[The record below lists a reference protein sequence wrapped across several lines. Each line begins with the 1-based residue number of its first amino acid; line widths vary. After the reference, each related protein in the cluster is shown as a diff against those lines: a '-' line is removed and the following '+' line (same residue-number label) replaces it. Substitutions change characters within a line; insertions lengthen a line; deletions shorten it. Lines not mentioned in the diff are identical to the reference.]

1 MRTKKIELC
10 KPRRK
15 ADWNF
20 RSAFLWL
27 RISCRMREKIKT
39 AASIL
44 VILILLPYVAVV
56 FCTGELAGGQ
66 TEPEE
71 IQLERCVA
79 QILPM
84 QISVTYETEALK
96 AQAVVIR
103 TNLLRAAMEY
113 YGAADWQQA
122 VEDLR
127 EADLEALGFSVC
139 TEDGAEKLWS
149 YENRQRYEE
158 KCRTAAE
165 ETLGPVLALD
175 GELKDL
181 PYHAVS
187 AGKTR
192 EGGTLGKDYAYLAS
206 VDCEG
211 DVASADYLQIS
222 YFPDMELPVIE
233 SRDSAGYV
241 MSVRLADET
250 LTGEAFRFR
259 YKLNSSCFTTE
270 ETDGGVRVV
279 TRGLG
284 HGFGMSLYTAGRMAL
299 AGQTYRE
306 ILSYF
311 YKNLDC
317 ISITENGYARDSE
330 KQAE

>member
-1 MRTKKIELC
+1 
-10 KPRRK
+10 
-15 ADWNF
+15 
-20 RSAFLWL
+20 
-27 RISCRMREKIKT
+27 MREKIKT

-44 VILILLPYVAVV
+44 IILILLPYVAVV
-56 FCTGELAGGQ
+56 LCTGELAGGQ
-66 TEPEE
+66 TEPAEGN
-71 IQLERCVA
+71 LERCVA

-113 YGAADWQQA
+113 YEAADWQQA
-122 VEDLR
+122 AEAIREEDL
-127 EADLEALGFSVC
+127 AALGFTVC
-139 TEDGAEKLWS
+139 TEGEAEKLWS
-149 YENRQRYEE
+149 YENRQRYLE

-165 ETLGPVLALD
+165 ETAGQVLALE

-192 EGGTLGKDYAYLAS
+192 EGGALGEGYTYLTSA
-206 VDCEG
+206 DCAG
-211 DVASADYLQIS
+211 DVESADYLQIF
-222 YFPDMELPVIE
+222 YFPELELPVIE

-241 MSVRLADET
+241 LTVRLGDET

-259 YKLNSSCFTTE
+259 YELNSSCFTAE
-270 ETDGGVRVV
+270 EMDQGVRIV

-299 AGQTYRE
+299 EGRTYRE

-317 ISITENGYARDSE
+317 ISFTENGYARDST
-330 KQAE
+330 

>member
-1 MRTKKIELC
+1 
-10 KPRRK
+10 
-15 ADWNF
+15 
-20 RSAFLWL
+20 
-27 RISCRMREKIKT
+27 MREKIKT

-44 VILILLPYVAVV
+44 IILILLPYVAVV
-56 FCTGELAGGQ
+56 FCTGELDGGQ
-66 TEPEE
+66 AEPA
-71 IQLERCVA
+71 QVPLELCVA

-84 QISVTYETEALK
+84 QIPVTYETEALK

-122 VEDLR
+122 AASVRETDL
-127 EADLEALGFSVC
+127 AAMGFSVC
-139 TEDGAEKLWS
+139 TEGEAEKLWS
-149 YENRQRYEE
+149 YENRQRYAE

-165 ETLGPVLALD
+165 ETAGQVLALA

-192 EGGTLGKDYAYLAS
+192 EGGALGEGYAYLTSA
-206 VDCEG
+206 DCEG
-211 DVASADYLQIS
+211 DVESADYLQIS

-241 MSVRLADET
+241 MSVRLGDET

-259 YKLNSSCFTTE
+259 YGLNSSCFTVE

-299 AGQTYRE
+299 AGDTYRE

-317 ISITENGYARDSE
+317 ISFTENGYARDSE